1 MLINRPFAYLIW
13 SNYLAHRKSFRQFS
27 NIRGIIT
34 LCRSYIREYSREKA
48 ANFIFLLLDNASKNH
63 RQSTDALIKIIN
75 TNIVTIVRRYLEA
88 VRRKA
93 DIQTKF
99 NHRYRQKDYYFFIK
113 EFLFSCHKFSF
124 NHQYIRISLN
134 LFFPEISPIY

>member
-1 MLINRPFAYLIW
+1 MVEL
-13 SNYLAHRKSFRQFS
+13 FS
-27 NIRGIIT
+27 TPKILSPIF
-34 LCRSYIREYSREKA
+34 EYSWNNYIMPFLHSR
-48 ANFIFLLLDNASKNH
+48 IFEGKGCKFYLPPPNASKN
-63 RQSTDALIKIIN
+63 QSTDALIKIIN
-75 TNIVTIVRRYLEA
+75 TNIATIVRRYLEA

-134 LFFPEISPIY
+134 LFFLQISPIY